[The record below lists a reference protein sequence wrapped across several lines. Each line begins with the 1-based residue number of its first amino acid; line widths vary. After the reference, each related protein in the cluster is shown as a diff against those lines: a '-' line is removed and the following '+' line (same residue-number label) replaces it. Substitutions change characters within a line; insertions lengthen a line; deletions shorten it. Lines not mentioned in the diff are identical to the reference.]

1 MAFTSWCRALELS
14 VASLFACDGFYPSV
28 VAVGVAEHI
37 GVWETVTPEGNA
49 QIFPGVYLS
58 YIVGV
63 IFDRECQNWGRGRVP
78 ADVVISN
85 WIASQQLA
93 VDV

>member
-1 MAFTSWCRALELS
+1 MAFTSWRRALELS
-14 VASLFACDGFYPSV
+14 VASLFACEGYNS
-28 VAVGVAEHI
+28 GHGIIRVAEHI
-37 GVWETVTPEGNA
+37 GVWETVTPECNA
-49 QIFPGVYLS
+49 QVFPGVYLS

-78 ADVVISN
+78 ADVVIYN